1 MDRGGGTLIVA
12 NLVGIGVR
20 CSILANEISRCWQRF
35 LKSENAH
42 NKSSFKT

>member
-1 MDRGGGTLIVA
+1 MDRCGGALIVV

-35 LKSENAH
+35 LKSHNAH
-42 NKSSFKT
+42 NKPSF